1 MYVKQSKGKTI
12 CQLTFPLFLFFFSS
26 IYFVYGFQGKDVLV
40 EKVVKVEIDTTETEI
55 KSEPVENVDEKTD
68 EPADLENSSTDGENE
83 RRCRK
88 TLRLNSERLKQL
100 NLRPG
105 SNEVQFSVTTAFQGT
120 TRCK

>member
-1 MYVKQSKGKTI
+1 MFY
-12 CQLTFPLFLFFFSS
+12 FSS
-26 IYFVYGFQGKDVLV
+26 TYFVYGIQGKDVLV

-55 KSEPVENVDEKTD
+55 KSEPVENEVEKTD